1 MLGIR
6 RNEWLLGVVVPVAL
20 VVVILTIDYLEG
32 PKTAFVGVLAVV
44 PMLAAVFARPM
55 LTAGVAIIAW
65 LGALGFGLIASD
77 GNVAAQKIRLLIIA
91 LSGLTAVW
99 AAAVRIRRENDLLEA
114 QSDVALAERDAV
126 SDSLTGLLNR
136 RGLIAA
142 IESVDPGTVRTVA
155 LADCDNLKDVNDQLG
170 HNAGD
175 DYLQAIAG
183 RVRANLAK
191 EDLVAR
197 WGGDEFLIVQDLPID
212 TALPTLNRLRQAI
225 SDQGIGSPGSSIAAS
240 VSIGV
245 AEWVDGVDFDDA
257 LAAADRA
264 LYRAKSQGRNMVL
277 PAE

>member
-114 QSDVALAERDAV
+114 QSDAALAERDAV

-136 RGLIAA
+136 RGLISA
-142 IESVDPGTVRTVA
+142 IESVDASTVRTLA
-155 LADCDNLKDVNDQLG
+155 LVDCDNLKDVNDQLG

-183 RVRANLAK
+183 RVRANLAR

-277 PAE
+277 RAE

>member
-114 QSDVALAERDAV
+114 QSDAALAERDAV

-212 TALPTLNRLRQAI
+212 VAMPALNRLRQAI
-225 SDQGIGSPGSSIAAS
+225 SEQGIGSPGSSIAAS

-245 AEWVDGVDFDDA
+245 AEWVDGVDFNDA
-257 LAAADRA
+257 VAAADRA